1 MKTVLVISDTH
12 GRKENLDALS
22 RLMEES
28 DYIVH
33 LGDGRADMREIEEK
47 YPEKT
52 YVLKGNCDLC
62 GGLREAEIEIEGVKI
77 FACHGDLYRVKS
89 ETYTLLREAKERGAD
104 VALYGHTHNAEI
116 TESDG
121 VTLVC
126 PGTMKFP
133 LYRGGTYA
141 YLVITGTKCVATIV
155 GEEG

>member
-52 YVLKGNCDLC
+52 YVLKGNC
-62 GGLREAEIEIEGVKI
+62 E
-77 FACHGDLYRVKS
+77 
-89 ETYTLLREAKERGAD
+89 
-104 VALYGHTHNAEI
+104 
-116 TESDG
+116 
-121 VTLVC
+121 
-126 PGTMKFP
+126 
-133 LYRGGTYA
+133 
-141 YLVITGTKCVATIV
+141 
-155 GEEG
+155 